1 MWAALTTQARLAMV
15 TARELSYADLTQL
28 LRDLKTRAHE
38 GGHVGNAAAAQL
50 LALAQAAIPN
60 EADED
65 GGDDISSMNAAQ
77 RAARRAL
84 LQRIREEADAAAA
97 GEQ

>member
-1 MWAALTTQARLAMV
+1 MKAGTSQRSSSAAL
-15 TARELSYADLTQL
+15 S
-28 LRDLKTRAHE
+28 
-38 GGHVGNAAAAQL
+38 
-50 LALAQAAIPN
+50 LAQAAIPN

-65 GGDDISSMNAAQ
+65 GGDDISTMNAAQ

-84 LQRIREEADAAAA
+84 LQRIRGEADAAAA